1 MKDNSIKVRK
11 GIEKPLHIKGLT
23 IKHFYLFF
31 MILMVAALFTMLS
44 AFAALSGSIKIGS
57 CVLAIVLILITLI
70 AIYIALARAGKEK
83 KYNYKKTDA
92 YINNIN
98 LLRDLKK

>member
-1 MKDNSIKVRK
+1 MKENAIKVRK

-23 IKHFYLFF
+23 IRHFYLFF
-31 MILMVAALFTMLS
+31 MLLMVSALFTMLS
-44 AFAALSGSIKIGS
+44 AFAALSGSITIGS
-57 CVLAIVLILITLI
+57 CILIVVMILITLI
-70 AIYIALARAGKEK
+70 AIYIALARAGKER